1 MAKLHDQLVD
11 LVEQGW
17 CEQADVVFE
26 RLQMGVGIAD
36 NTVAQHGANVAVFVD
51 QLVQTVVVHVQ
62 VQPDDAAHQDVPQGH
77 AGASVALVDLGCNL
91 ALKQREDRRPQ
102 GSIHVQLLQTPQDFR
117 NVVA

>member
-1 MAKLHDQLVD
+1 MTGTHDQLVD

-26 RLQMGVGIAD
+26 GLVVVAD
-36 NTVAQHGANVAVFVD
+36 ILEGTMAEHGANVAVFVD
-51 QLVQTVVVHVQ
+51 HLVQTVVVHVQ

-91 ALKQREDRRPQ
+91 ALQQLEDRGPK
-102 GSIHVQLLQTPQDFR
+102 GWVHVQVLQAFQDFR
-117 NVVA
+117 DVVA